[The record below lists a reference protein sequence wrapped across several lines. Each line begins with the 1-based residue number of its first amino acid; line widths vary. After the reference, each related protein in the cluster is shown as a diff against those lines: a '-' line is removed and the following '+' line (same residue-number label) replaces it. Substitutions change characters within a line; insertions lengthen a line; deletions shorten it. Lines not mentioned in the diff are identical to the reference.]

1 MEYTALR
8 YGDYNYPLWAN
19 VVGLGISFSSM
30 LWVPVYAVYY
40 VFTEPNSIIEVK
52 VFVLFRYYI
61 FVIFFCMYRT
71 SRLVLFL

>member
-52 VFVLFRYYI
+52 LSFLFCY
-61 FVIFFCMYRT
+61 
-71 SRLVLFL
+71 